1 MQGLSNLKNFGKK
14 SRFHIVGIGG
24 IGMSGIAEIL
34 HNFGYYIQG
43 SDMANN
49 INTERLEKLGVKIFI
64 GHNAENITSSDYV
77 VISTSILENNIEYI
91 AAKQK
96 KIPIIRRSEMLAE
109 IMKMKSSISITGS
122 HGKTST
128 TSMIAS
134 LFESAG
140 LDPTVINGG
149 IINSKSTNAY
159 VGNGDF
165 MIVEAD
171 ESDGTFIKVPSSIG
185 VITNIDPEHLDYYK
199 TFDNLYNSFKQFI
212 HNLPFYGFA
221 VICADHKTARKLSGE
236 IIDRKV
242 ITYGIESTDVNI
254 RAFNIRPEGVGSRFD
269 VRVSLPLS
277 HVEYTI
283 EEIYLAIPGKHNVL
297 NSLAA
302 VAIGAELDF
311 GIKSIKEGLLNFKG
325 VKRRFTKT
333 GEINGVVFIDDYAH
347 HPEEVK
353 ATLAT
358 AKEIARDNN
367 KIIAIFQP
375 HRYSRFSSLF
385 NEFVESMKDAN
396 EIYISPVYAAGENP
410 IEGYDNNK
418 LASALMAKFPEKK
431 ISAISGFQD
440 LPNIYN
446 TRANKGDII
455 LFMGAGNITSWAYEL
470 PLLIQEQENE

>member
-1 MQGLSNLKNFGKK
+1 MQGLSNLKNFGRK

-24 IGMSGIAEIL
+24 IGMSGIADIL
-34 HNFGYYIQG
+34 HHFGYYVQG
-43 SDMANN
+43 SDMNQN
-49 INTERLEKLGVKIFI
+49 VNTERLAKLGIKIFI
-64 GHNAENITSSDYV
+64 GHSPENINASDYV
-77 VISTSILENNIEYI
+77 VISTSIQENNLEYI

-159 VGNGDF
+159 VGTGDF

-171 ESDGTFIKVPSSIG
+171 ESDGTFIRVPSTIG
-185 VITNIDPEHLDYYK
+185 VLTNIDPEHLDYYK
-199 TFDNLYNSFKQFI
+199 SFENLYNCCKQFI

-221 VICADHKTARKLSGE
+221 VICADHKVSRQLSAE

-242 ITYGIESTDVNI
+242 ITYGIEFEEANI
-254 RAFNIRPEGVGSRFD
+254 RAFNIRTEGIGSKFD
-269 VRVSLPLS
+269 VRVRLPLS
-277 HVEYTI
+277 NIEYTI
-283 EEIYLAIPGKHNVL
+283 EDISLAIPGKHNVL

-333 GEINGVVFIDDYAH
+333 GEVNGVIFVDDYAH

-358 AKEIARDNN
+358 AKEIIRNNN
-367 KIIAIFQP
+367 KVVAIFQP

-385 NEFVESMKDAN
+385 DEFVESMKDAD
-396 EIYISPVYAAGENP
+396 EIYVSPVYAAGEQP
-410 IEGYDNNK
+410 ILGYDNNK
-418 LASALMAKFPEKK
+418 LVSSLISKFPNKK
-431 ISAISGFQD
+431 ISAISGFQE
-440 LPNIYN
+440 LLAIYN
-446 TRANKGDII
+446 RASKGDVI
-455 LFMGAGNITSWAYEL
+455 LFMGAGSITNWAYEL
-470 PLLIQEQENE
+470 PELMQEQQGE